1 MTRTLQIPIVNKNKI
16 ELPINY
22 LVIEKILL
30 SNCAENK
37 FLVVHV
43 TFILNLVMPTLR
55 IFF

>member
-43 TFILNLVMPTLR
+43 TFILNLVMSTLR